1 MSSQLTPAL
10 LIPYDAAGEELDDS
24 NTIALDFNPETL
36 TLKVQ
41 AGEEADRG
49 RSGRQQSQHVAKS
62 TATLSFDAIF
72 DTTRPNPAR
81 GGSADEPASPEKLDV
96 RVKTAAIAGFLQAE
110 GEGENS
116 APRRVRF
123 HWGNVIFDGLIKSFS
138 ETLDYFSPEGVP
150 LRSKLSLSIT
160 EQDFRYNV
168 DADQV
173 QRAPTTPNAN
183 QAGDLAANNSLDSLF
198 DLSAGAGF
206 KLDLSLDLELQV
218 GLALDV
224 GFDADLKLGAELGL
238 NADFDIG
245 ISAGVDFDI
254 SAGAALDLFGAA
266 AIESSLG
273 VGSDVDLGAALGSK
287 AVQAVTSPAVP
298 ADAARPP
305 SAWATE
311 GPEPGSRASKLA
323 VQVQQSRARS
333 ASSSRDRL
341 RNGNEP
347 GSSAGSG
354 DDTAHLGLATPLPI
368 RGSPPTRPA
377 SFGPTQSR
385 GVFPERQ
392 QAIGAGGGDRSGRPA
407 WEILPAESK
416 ERSPQAGLVPTCCVP
431 QRKPHGSY

>member
-24 NTIALDFNPETL
+24 NAITLDFNPETL

-49 RSGRQQSQHVAKS
+49 RAGRQQSQHVAKS

-81 GGSADEPASPEKLDV
+81 GGSGDEPASPEKLDV
-96 RVKTAAIAGFLQAE
+96 RVKTSVIAGFLQAE
-110 GEGENS
+110 GDGENS
-116 APRRVRF
+116 SPRRVRF

-173 QRAPTTPNAN
+173 QRTPATPNAN
-183 QAGDLAANNSLDSLF
+183 QAGDLAANNDLDSLF

-206 KLDLSLDLELQV
+206 KLDLSLDLNLQV
-218 GLALDV
+218 GLSLDI
-224 GFDADLKLGAELGL
+224 GFDADIKLGAELGF

-245 ISAGVDFDI
+245 INAGVDFDI
-254 SAGAALDLFGAA
+254 SAGAALDLFGPA

-273 VGSDVDLGAALGSK
+273 VGTDVDLGVALGGK
-287 AVQAVTSPAVP
+287 ALQSVTSPVVP
-298 ADAARPP
+298 GDAARPP
-305 SAWATE
+305 SAWASE

-333 ASSSRDRL
+333 ASTSRDRL
-341 RNGNEP
+341 QTR
-347 GSSAGSG
+347 SG
-354 DDTAHLGLATPLPI
+354 DSASTSNEIAQGNVVTPLPI

-377 SFGPTQSR
+377 SFGSAQTRGLFPT
-385 GVFPERQ
+385 RQ
-392 QAIGAGGGDRSGRPA
+392 QALPLGTSDQSGRPT

-416 ERSPQAGLVPTCCVP
+416 EQSVQVVSVHQCCVP
-431 QRKPHGSY
+431 QRKPYGSY

>member
-1 MSSQLTPAL
+1 MSSQLIPAL

-41 AGEEADRG
+41 VGEEADRG

-62 TATLSFDAIF
+62 TATLSFDAMF

-96 RVKTAAIAGFLQAE
+96 RVKTSAIAGFLRAE

-173 QRAPTTPNAN
+173 RRAPTTPNAN
-183 QAGDLAANNSLDSLF
+183 QAGELAANNALDSLF

-206 KLDLSLDLELQV
+206 KLDLSLDLDLQV
-218 GLALDV
+218 GLSLDI
-224 GFDADLKLGAELGL
+224 GLDADFKLGAELGL

-245 ISAGVDFDI
+245 INAGVDFDI
-254 SAGAALDLFGAA
+254 SAGAAVDLFGTT

-273 VGSDVDLGAALGSK
+273 VGSDVDLGAALGGK
-287 AVQAVTSPAVP
+287 ALQSVSSPLVP
-298 ADAARPP
+298 TDAARPP
-305 SAWATE
+305 STWATE

-323 VQVQQSRARS
+323 AQVRQSRALT
-333 ASSSRDRL
+333 ASSSRDRPQ
-341 RNGNEP
+341 NGAT
-347 GSSAGSG
+347 AGSASANGG
-354 DDTAHLGLATPLPI
+354 DADHEAVVAPLPI

-377 SFGPTQSR
+377 SFGPTQNR
-385 GVFPERQ
+385 GLFPVRQ
-392 QAIGAGGGDRSGRPA
+392 QAMAVAVIDRSGRPA
-407 WEILPAESK
+407 WEILPSESK
-416 ERSPQAGLVPTCCVP
+416 DRSLTNTSEQSCCMP
-431 QRKPHGSY
+431 QRKPYGSY